1 MKTIASLTMIYLPS
15 TFAASIFSTGFFSFD
30 VQDGKGLL
38 NVNVQIW
45 KMFATAIGLSIV
57 TIAV

>member
-1 MKTIASLTMIYLPS
+1 MIYLPS